1 MGIIEDGTAK
11 GCLPSE
17 ELFAVH
23 YPAYPSSMSRAVE
36 TLGGIPAID
45 KVRSSKLNKLELRF
59 RPEDPCS
66 HPAFGQIHPCTN
78 LLLRISK
85 GNSGGNHNRDNDDDS
100 CAGSQSMDCSSRH
113 IENSSVLSADIVAR
127 VSEAYSFTGMV
138 DYQHILAVH
147 ANVARRKESC
157 DEAKGPFEKGDLG
170 DADDENL
177 MMLVPPLFSLKDVPE
192 NLMLRPSIT
201 MTSKKKQEGV
211 VQHRW
216 EMEIEPCLAIDFN
229 IKEIPKRV
237 NWEEYIPQGSDQWK
251 WQKVVSNLF
260 DERPI
265 WPRSSIHE
273 RLCNEGLKFG
283 DHMLKR
289 LLFRSAYYFGS
300 GPFHRFW
307 IRKGYDP
314 RKDPESR
321 IYQRIDFRVPPP
333 LRGYCDAASG
343 KKHSWEDLCA
353 FRVFPYKCGTYFQ
366 LSELDDEY
374 IQKEIQKPPNHT
386 VCSCSTGWF
395 TPYALNSLRLRVAVR
410 FISVYPLDGADSLL
424 KSVSERFEK
433 SKKMRYQVN
442 SLKPGEEGEL
452 QVNQELTGDDDKADD
467 DDDDEEDNE
476 IEDEDGEEELD
487 VDDTA
492 YLEGEDADFTLQ
504 SDSYLGTENI
514 SRNYLQE
521 LFESFPSTRAPTQ
534 QLDGADVGEYQIYEQ
549 DSDGNY
555 SDDGYY

>member
-11 GCLPSE
+11 GFLPSE

-36 TLGGIPAID
+36 TLGGIDAIA
-45 KVRSSKLNKLELRF
+45 KARSSKLNKLELRF

-66 HPAFGQIHPCTN
+66 HPAFGQIYPCNN
-78 LLLRISK
+78 LLLKISK
-85 GNSGGNHNRDNDDDS
+85 GNSGGIQSNNCCS
-100 CAGSQSMDCSSRH
+100 SQSKDCSS
-113 IENSSVLSADIVAR
+113 EKSEKPNVLSADIVAR
-127 VSEAYSFTGMV
+127 VPEAYNFTGMV
-138 DYQHILAVH
+138 DYQHVLAVH
-147 ANVARRKESC
+147 ADAAQRKGSYNEV
-157 DEAKGPFEKGDLG
+157 KGPFEKGDLG

-192 NLMLRPSIT
+192 NIVLRPSIT
-201 MTSKKKQEGV
+201 LSSKKKQEGV

-237 NWEEYIPQGSDQWK
+237 NWEEYISRGSDQWK
-251 WQKVVSNLF
+251 WQMVVSKLF

-265 WPRSSIHE
+265 WTRSSIHE
-273 RLCNEGLKFG
+273 RLCKEGLKFG

-321 IYQRIDFRVPPP
+321 IYQRIDFRVPPS

-343 KKHSWEDLCA
+343 KKHNWEDLCA
-353 FRVFPYKCGTYFQ
+353 FRVFPYKCQTYFQ
-366 LSELDDEY
+366 LSELADDY
-374 IQKEIQKPPNHT
+374 IQNEIRKPPNHT
-386 VCSCSTGWF
+386 VCTCSTGWY
-395 TPYALNSLRLRVAVR
+395 TSYVLDSLRLGVAVR
-410 FISVYPLDGADSLL
+410 FLSVYPLDGAESLL
-424 KSVSERFEK
+424 KRVSEKFEK

-442 SLKPGEEGEL
+442 NLKPGEEGEL
-452 QVNQELTGDDDKADD
+452 QANPGDEDKGDD
-467 DDDDEEDNE
+467 DDDDDDEDNE

-487 VDDTA
+487 INDTV
-492 YLEGEDADFTLQ
+492 YLDGDDADFTLQ
-504 SDSYLGTENI
+504 SDSYLGAENI

-521 LFESFPSTRAPTQ
+521 LFESFPSTGASNQ

-555 SDDGYY
+555 SDDY